1 MASDA
6 PSPTPGP
13 SPGTVGQPERDAR
26 VLALAGYLQA
36 NRDAYTEDALR
47 LAAADAGYDAREIDA
62 AWAVSAEPIR
72 GRKANARS
80 IFIVIGYFVG
90 VFVVAFLLALIPETS
105 ILALPA
111 IGLGLVLAVYAWLT
125 LRDSNPPLADAFR
138 MGVIIVV
145 VLPVVLSLVAFG
157 VCVVGLVGLGAAT
170 GGGT

>member
-13 SPGTVGQPERDAR
+13 SPGIGGQPERDAR
-26 VLALAGYLQA
+26 VMALAAYVRA
-36 NRDAYTEDALR
+36 NRGTFTDEALR
-47 LAAADAGYDAREIDA
+47 RAAADGGYDEREIAA
-62 AWAVSAEPIR
+62 AWAVSAEAIQ
-72 GRKANARS
+72 GRKANAKS

-90 VFVVAFLLALIPETS
+90 VFAMASVLAAIPETS

-111 IGLGLVLAVYAWLT
+111 IGLGLVLGVFAWLT

-138 MGVIIVV
+138 IGVIIVV

-157 VCVVGLVGLGAAT
+157 VCMVGLVGFGA
-170 GGGT
+170 G